1 MDEEARRRW
10 HQHHRTS
17 WLQLAANLRAEGWA
31 AQVTCSAAPVQ
42 AEGFLPNG
50 ERFYFRARHSDVSL
64 GIGGDDPADIPEWED
79 SESHQEA
86 SYLPAAD
93 GEAIIRRLA
102 RRYLE
107 ERQAATI
114 RAASDGD
121 HHE

>member
-1 MDEEARRRW
+1 MDDEARRRW
-10 HQHHRTS
+10 HQQHQAS
-17 WLQLAANLRAEGWA
+17 WLQLAATLRTEGWE
-31 AQVTCSAAPVQ
+31 AQVTCLAVPVQ
-42 AEGFLPNG
+42 VEGSLPNG

-64 GIGGDDPADIPEWED
+64 GIGGDDPADISEWED

-107 ERQAATI
+107 ER
-114 RAASDGD
+114 
-121 HHE
+121 

>member
-1 MDEEARRRW
+1 MDEAQQRRW
-10 HQHHRTS
+10 HPQHVAS
-17 WLQLAANLRAEGWA
+17 WLQLAATLRTEGWE

-42 AEGFLPNG
+42 VAGSLPNG

-64 GIGGDDPADIPEWED
+64 GIGGDDPADIPKWED

-93 GEAIIRRLA
+93 GGAIIRRLA

-107 ERQAATI
+107 ERQPTG
-114 RAASDGD
+114 RAPSV
-121 HHE
+121 